1 MHAGW
6 SELKMPSEAAP
17 SGTQPSGIASPAERR
32 MTLGRGWS
40 EAIKQTILVG
50 LAVLLYF
57 AVRGQTEGSES
68 AALENGRRVLD
79 FERGLNI
86 AYEQDVQSAFS
97 SHIAVT
103 LSNWAYIWLH
113 WPVIAITLIWLHR
126 KRRYDYLLLR
136 NAMFISGAIGLV
148 FFIFFPV
155 TPPRL
160 LGPEFI
166 DTITEHSTSY
176 RVLQPPGLVNQHA
189 AVPSLHVGW
198 NLLVGITLLGVTRNR
213 LVRSFAVTSPILM
226 MFAVV
231 ATANHYVLDA
241 VAGSVVALIGLSLA
255 NLVTL
260 PLAQR
265 TEPSGRRH
273 EAEVVEDHAV
283 DPTGRQPLEASDV
296 LDSPTEHESLSP

>member
-1 MHAGW
+1 MDLRTREIRTGHGW
-6 SELKMPSEAAP
+6 SEFMRQL
-17 SGTQPSGIASPAERR
+17 
-32 MTLGRGWS
+32 LLVLC
-40 EAIKQTILVG
+40 AILF
-50 LAVLLYF
+50 YF
-57 AVRGQTEGSES
+57 AVRGLTEGAQEV
-68 AALENGRRVLD
+68 AVANGHHVLNLEQHLR
-79 FERGLNI
+79 I
-86 AYEQDVQSAFS
+86 DVEQSAQNL
-97 SHIAVT
+97 IADSQVLTT
-103 LSNWAYIWLH
+103 LANWIYIWLH